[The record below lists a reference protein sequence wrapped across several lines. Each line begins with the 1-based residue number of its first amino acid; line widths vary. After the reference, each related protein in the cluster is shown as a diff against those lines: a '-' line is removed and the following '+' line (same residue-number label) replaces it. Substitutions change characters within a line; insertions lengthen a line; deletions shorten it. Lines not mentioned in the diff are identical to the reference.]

1 VQSKAEQAS
10 DFSLSLADGAGD
22 GSMTQTGRPAK
33 QSDRDAWRVGV
44 LFSRTGPMAVSESE
58 HFFGTAL
65 AIQEIN
71 RAGGILGR
79 EIEVIA
85 YDPGSAPE
93 TYRKMADQLLTE
105 DGASVI
111 FGCSTSAERKAVLPA
126 IERRNGLL
134 WYPSLYEGFEYS
146 PNVIYTG
153 AAPNQ
158 NSFPLAEYIVRKYG
172 PRVYLIGSDYI
183 YPRESNRI
191 MRDLVESY
199 AGTVAGEQ
207 YVAMEASDAELTR
220 ALELIRMRSPDVVFS
235 TIVGRSAQR
244 FYRLFAEMGF
254 DPAKLPIASLTMAE
268 GEIREIGPEF
278 CAGHLTAASYFGAL
292 KHDSNARF
300 KAAFAKAFGRDRPV
314 SMWSAGAYAQVKL
327 FAMALAEAGNL
338 DTQRLVDAALGL
350 SLDSPEGPIRIDPD
364 NNHIWLTPRIGR
376 ARADGAFDIVWESKS
391 PIKPDPYLSVSPIGG
406 RWLTEEAVI
415 A

>member
-1 VQSKAEQAS
+1 MPPTRQA
-10 DFSLSLADGAGD
+10 
-22 GSMTQTGRPAK
+22 
-33 QSDRDAWRVGV
+33 DRDVWRVGV
-44 LFSRTGPMAVSESE
+44 LFSRSGLMAITESE

-65 AIQEIN
+65 AIEEIN
-71 RAGGILGR
+71 KAGGVLGR
-79 EIEVIA
+79 DIEVIA

-93 TYRKMADQLLTE
+93 TYRKMADRLLTE

-146 PNVIYTG
+146 SNVIYTG
-153 AAPNQ
+153 ACPNQ

-191 MRDLVESY
+191 MRDLIESY
-199 AGTVAGEQ
+199 AGQVAGEQ

-235 TIVGRSAQR
+235 TIVGRTAQR
-244 FYRLFAEMGF
+244 FYRLYAERGF
-254 DPAKLPIASLTMAE
+254 DPARLPIASLTLAE
-268 GEIREIGPEF
+268 GELREIGPEF
-278 CAGHLTAASYFGAL
+278 CDGHLTAASYFGSL
-292 KHDSNARF
+292 RSEGSNRF
-300 KAAFAKAFGRDRPV
+300 RAAFAKAFGADRPV

-327 FAMALAEAGNL
+327 FAKALARAGSL

-350 SLDSPEGPIRIDPD
+350 SLDAPEGSVQIDAD
-364 NNHIWLTPRIGR
+364 NNHVWLTPRIGR
-376 ARADGAFDIVWESKS
+376 ARSDGEFDIMWEGKG

-406 RWLTEEAVI
+406 RWLTEEAVT

>member
-1 VQSKAEQAS
+1 MIKVE
-10 DFSLSLADGAGD
+10 
-22 GSMTQTGRPAK
+22 RPAK
-33 QSDRDAWRVGV
+33 QSDRDVWRVGV
-44 LFSRTGPMAVSESE
+44 LFSRTGMMAVSESE

-65 AIQEIN
+65 AIEEIN

-79 EIEVIA
+79 EIEVVA
-85 YDPGSAPE
+85 YDPGSNPE
-93 TYRKMADQLLTE
+93 TYRRMADRLLTE

-158 NSFPLAEYIVRKYG
+158 NSFPLAEYIVRTYG
-172 PRVYLIGSDYI
+172 PRIYLIGSDYI

-199 AGTVAGEQ
+199 AGQVAGEQ
-207 YVAMEASDAELTR
+207 YVAMDADDAELTL
-220 ALELIRMRSPDVVFS
+220 ALALIRVRSPDVVFS

-244 FYRLFAEMGF
+244 FYRLFRKMGF
-254 DPAKLPIASLTMAE
+254 DPAKLPLASLTMAE
-268 GEIREIGPEF
+268 GEIREIGPEC
-278 CAGHLTAASYFGAL
+278 CAGHLTASSYFGSL
-292 KHDSNARF
+292 KRDSNGRF
-300 KAAFAKAFGRDRPV
+300 KKAFANAFGADKPV

-327 FAMALAEAGNL
+327 FEKALTQAGSL

-350 SLDSPEGPIRIDPD
+350 SLEAPEGPIQIDPD
-364 NNHIWLTPRIGR
+364 NNHIWLTPRIGQVR
-376 ARADGAFDIVWESKS
+376 PDGEFDIVWEGKS
-391 PIKPDPYLSVSPIGG
+391 PIKPDPYLSISPIGG

>member
-1 VQSKAEQAS
+1 MMTTTPTAKSS
-10 DFSLSLADGAGD
+10 DKDV
-22 GSMTQTGRPAK
+22 
-33 QSDRDAWRVGV
+33 WRVGV
-44 LFSRTGPMAVSESE
+44 LFSRSGLMEVTESE

-71 RAGGILGR
+71 KAGGVLGR

-85 YDPGSAPE
+85 YDPGSQPE
-93 TYRKMADQLLTE
+93 TFRKLADRLLTE
-105 DGASVI
+105 DGASVT

-153 AAPNQ
+153 PAPNQ
-158 NSFPLAEYIVRKYG
+158 NAFQLAEYIVRKHG

-199 AGTVAGEQ
+199 AGRVVGEQ
-207 YVAMEASDAELTR
+207 YVTMEAGDAELTR
-220 ALELIRMRSPDVVFS
+220 GLDAIREAAPDVVFS
-235 TIVGRSAQR
+235 TIVGRTAQR
-244 FYRLFAEMGF
+244 FYRMYAAAGF
-254 DPAKLPIASLTMAE
+254 DPKRLPIASLTMAE
-268 GEIREIGPEF
+268 GEVRAIGAEY
-278 CAGHLTAASYFGAL
+278 CVGHLTAASYFGTLAR
-292 KHDSNARF
+292 DSNDRF
-300 KAAFAKAFGRDRPV
+300 KTAFAAAFGMETPV
-314 SMWSAGAYAQVKL
+314 SMWSASAYAQIKL
-327 FAMALAEAGNL
+327 FARALEQAGSL
-338 DTQRLVDAALGL
+338 DTQKLVEAALGL
-350 SLDSPEGPIRIDPD
+350 SLEAPEGPIRIDPD
-364 NNHIWLTPRIGR
+364 NNHVWVTPRIGR
-376 ARADGAFDIVWESKS
+376 VRADGQFDIVWESKS

-406 RWLTEEAVI
+406 RWLSEEALS

>member
-1 VQSKAEQAS
+1 VTKAAPRTNQA
-10 DFSLSLADGAGD
+10 
-22 GSMTQTGRPAK
+22 
-33 QSDRDAWRVGV
+33 DRDVWRVGV
-44 LFSRTGPMAVSESE
+44 LFSRSGLMAITESE

-65 AIQEIN
+65 AIEEIN
-71 RAGGILGR
+71 KAGGILGR

-85 YDPGSAPE
+85 YDPGSVPE
-93 TYRKMADQLLTE
+93 TYRKLADRLLTE

-153 AAPNQ
+153 ACPNQ

-172 PRVYLIGSDYI
+172 LRVYLIGSDYI

-199 AGTVAGEQ
+199 AGQVAGEQ
-207 YVAMEASDAELTR
+207 YVAMEAGDAELTR
-220 ALELIRMRSPDVVFS
+220 ALEMIRMRSPNVVFS
-235 TIVGRSAQR
+235 TIVGRTAQR
-244 FYRLFAEMGF
+244 FYRLYAEKGF
-254 DPAKLPIASLTMAE
+254 DPARLPIASLTMAE
-268 GEIREIGPEF
+268 GELRQIGPEF
-278 CAGHLTAASYFGAL
+278 CVGHLTAASYFGSL
-292 KHDSNARF
+292 KSESNRRF
-300 KAAFAKAFGRDRPV
+300 KSAFAKDYGVDRPA

-327 FAMALAEAGNL
+327 FAEALARAGSL
-338 DTQRLVDAALGL
+338 DTQRLVDTALGL
-350 SLDSPEGPIRIDPD
+350 SLNAPEGPVQIDPD
-364 NNHIWLTPRIGR
+364 NNHVWLTPRIGR
-376 ARADGAFDIVWESKS
+376 VRSDGAFDIVWEGKG

-406 RWLTEEAVI
+406 RWLIEEAT

>member
-1 VQSKAEQAS
+1 MAN
-10 DFSLSLADGAGD
+10 
-22 GSMTQTGRPAK
+22 TGRLAK
-33 QSDRDAWRVGV
+33 QSDRDVWRVGV
-44 LFSRTGPMAVSESE
+44 LFSRSGLMAVSESE

-65 AIQEIN
+65 AIEEIN
-71 RAGGILGR
+71 DSGGILGR

-85 YDPGSAPE
+85 HDPGSVPE
-93 TYRKMADQLLTE
+93 TYRKMADRLLTE
-105 DGASVI
+105 DGVSVI

-158 NSFPLAEYIVRKYG
+158 NSFPLAEYIVRKCG

-199 AGTVAGEQ
+199 SGQVAGEQ
-207 YVAMEASDAELTR
+207 YVAMDASDAELKR
-220 ALELIRMRSPDVVFS
+220 ALDTIQMRSPDVVFS

-244 FYRLFAEMGF
+244 FYRLFANMGF
-254 DPAKLPIASLTMAE
+254 DPKRLPIASLTMAE
-268 GEIREIGPEF
+268 GEIREIGPEY
-278 CAGHLTAASYFGAL
+278 CAGHLTAASYFGSL
-292 KHDSNARF
+292 KRESNCRF
-300 KAAFAKAFGRDRPV
+300 KDAFARAFGPDKPV

-327 FAMALAEAGNL
+327 FEKALTQAGSL
-338 DTQRLVDAALGL
+338 DTQRLVEAALGL
-350 SLDSPEGPIRIDPD
+350 SFDSPEGPIRIDPD
-364 NNHIWLTPRIGR
+364 NNHVWLTPRIGR
-376 ARADGAFDIVWESKS
+376 VRPDGQFDLIWEGKS

-406 RWLTEEAVI
+406 RWLTEEA
-415 A
+415 ATA

>member
-1 VQSKAEQAS
+1 
-10 DFSLSLADGAGD
+10 
-22 GSMTQTGRPAK
+22 MTTRPAAK
-33 QSDRDAWRVGV
+33 SSDKDVWRVGV
-44 LFSRTGPMAVSESE
+44 LFSRSGLMEVTESE

-71 RAGGILGR
+71 RDGGVLGR

-85 YDPGSAPE
+85 YDPGSQPE
-93 TYRKMADQLLTE
+93 TFRKLADRLLTE

-153 AAPNQ
+153 PAPNQ
-158 NSFPLAEYIVRKYG
+158 NAFQLAEYIVRKHG
-172 PRVYLIGSDYI
+172 PRVYMIGSDYI

-199 AGTVAGEQ
+199 AGRVVGEQ
-207 YVAMEASDAELTR
+207 YVTMEATDAELAR
-220 ALELIRMRSPDVVFS
+220 GLDSIRNAAPDVVFS
-235 TIVGRSAQR
+235 TIVGRTAQR
-244 FYRLFAEMGF
+244 FYRMYAQAGF
-254 DPAKLPIASLTMAE
+254 DPKRLPIASLTMAE
-268 GEIREIGPEF
+268 GEVRAIGAEY
-278 CAGHLTAASYFGAL
+278 CAGHLTAASYFGTLAR
-292 KHDSNARF
+292 DSNDRF
-300 KAAFAKAFGRDRPV
+300 KAAFAAAFGPDKPV
-314 SMWSAGAYAQVKL
+314 SMWSASAYAQIKL
-327 FAMALAEAGNL
+327 FALALAQAGSL
-338 DTQRLVDAALGL
+338 DTQKLVEAALGL
-350 SLDSPEGPIRIDPD
+350 SLDAPEGPIRIDPD
-364 NNHIWLTPRIGR
+364 NNHVWVTPRIGR
-376 ARADGAFDIVWESKS
+376 VRADGQFDIVWESKS

-406 RWLTEEAVI
+406 RWLSEEALS

>member
-1 VQSKAEQAS
+1 M
-10 DFSLSLADGAGD
+10 
-22 GSMTQTGRPAK
+22 MTTRPAAK
-33 QSDRDAWRVGV
+33 SSDKDVWRVGV
-44 LFSRTGPMAVSESE
+44 LFSRSGLMEVTESE

-71 RAGGILGR
+71 RDGGVLGR

-85 YDPGSAPE
+85 YDPGSQPE
-93 TYRKMADQLLTE
+93 TFRKLADRLLTE

-153 AAPNQ
+153 PAPNQ
-158 NSFPLAEYIVRKYG
+158 NAFQLAEYIVRKHG
-172 PRVYLIGSDYI
+172 PRVYMIGSDYI

-199 AGTVAGEQ
+199 AGRVVGEQ
-207 YVAMEASDAELTR
+207 YVTMEATDAELAR
-220 ALELIRMRSPDVVFS
+220 GLDSIRNAAPDVVFS
-235 TIVGRSAQR
+235 TIVGRTAQR
-244 FYRLFAEMGF
+244 FYRMYAQAGF
-254 DPAKLPIASLTMAE
+254 DPKRLPIASLTMAE
-268 GEIREIGPEF
+268 GEVRAIGAEY
-278 CAGHLTAASYFGAL
+278 CAGHLTAASYFGTLAR
-292 KHDSNARF
+292 DSNDRF
-300 KAAFAKAFGRDRPV
+300 KAAFAAAFGPDKPV
-314 SMWSAGAYAQVKL
+314 SMWSASAYAQIKL
-327 FAMALAEAGNL
+327 FALALAQAGSL
-338 DTQRLVDAALGL
+338 DTQKLVEAALGL
-350 SLDSPEGPIRIDPD
+350 SLDAPEGPIRIDPD
-364 NNHIWLTPRIGR
+364 NNHVWVTPRIGR
-376 ARADGAFDIVWESKS
+376 VRADGQFDIVWESKS

-406 RWLTEEAVI
+406 RWLSEEALS

>member
-1 VQSKAEQAS
+1 MTTRPTAKSS
-10 DFSLSLADGAGD
+10 D
-22 GSMTQTGRPAK
+22 K
-33 QSDRDAWRVGV
+33 DAWRVGV
-44 LFSRTGPMAVSESE
+44 LFSRSGLMEVTESE

-71 RAGGILGR
+71 QGGGVLGR

-85 YDPGSAPE
+85 YDPGSQPE
-93 TYRKMADQLLTE
+93 TFRKLADRLLTE
-105 DGASVI
+105 DGASVV

-153 AAPNQ
+153 PAPNQ
-158 NSFPLAEYIVRKYG
+158 NAFQLAEYIVRKHG

-199 AGTVAGEQ
+199 AGRVVGEQ
-207 YVAMEASDAELTR
+207 YVTMEATDAELTR
-220 ALELIRMRSPDVVFS
+220 SLDAIRDAAPDVVFS
-235 TIVGRSAQR
+235 TIVGRTAQR
-244 FYRLFAEMGF
+244 FYRMYARSGF
-254 DPAKLPIASLTMAE
+254 DPKRLPIASLTMAE
-268 GEIREIGPEF
+268 GEVRAIGAEY
-278 CAGHLTAASYFGAL
+278 CAGHLTAASYFGTLAR
-292 KHDSNARF
+292 DSNDRF
-300 KAAFAKAFGRDRPV
+300 KAAFAATFGAETPV
-314 SMWSAGAYAQVKL
+314 SMWSASAYAQIKL
-327 FAMALAEAGNL
+327 FARALEQAGSL
-338 DTQRLVDAALGL
+338 DTQKLVEAALGL
-350 SLDSPEGPIRIDPD
+350 SLEAPEGPIRIDPD
-364 NNHIWLTPRIGR
+364 NNHVWTTPRIGR
-376 ARADGAFDIVWESKS
+376 VRSDGQFDIVWESKS

-406 RWLTEEAVI
+406 RWLSEEALS

>member
-1 VQSKAEQAS
+1 M
-10 DFSLSLADGAGD
+10 
-22 GSMTQTGRPAK
+22 MTTRPAAK
-33 QSDRDAWRVGV
+33 SSDKDVWRVGV
-44 LFSRTGPMAVSESE
+44 LFSRSGLMEVTESE

-71 RAGGILGR
+71 RDGGVLGR

-85 YDPGSAPE
+85 YDPGSQPE
-93 TYRKMADQLLTE
+93 TFRKLADRLLTE

-153 AAPNQ
+153 PAPNQ
-158 NSFPLAEYIVRKYG
+158 NAFQLAEYIVRKHG

-199 AGTVAGEQ
+199 AGRVVGEQ
-207 YVAMEASDAELTR
+207 YVTMEAGDAELAR
-220 ALELIRMRSPDVVFS
+220 GLDAIRNAAPDVVFS
-235 TIVGRSAQR
+235 TIVGRTAQR
-244 FYRLFAEMGF
+244 FYRMYAQAGF
-254 DPAKLPIASLTMAE
+254 DPKRLPIASLTMAE
-268 GEIREIGPEF
+268 GEVRAIGAEY
-278 CAGHLTAASYFGAL
+278 CAGHLTAASYFGTLAR
-292 KHDSNARF
+292 DSNDRF
-300 KAAFAKAFGRDRPV
+300 KAAFAAAFGPDKPV
-314 SMWSAGAYAQVKL
+314 SMWSASAYAQIKL
-327 FAMALAEAGNL
+327 FALALAQAGSL
-338 DTQRLVDAALGL
+338 DTQKLVEAALGL
-350 SLDSPEGPIRIDPD
+350 SLDAPEGPIRIDPD
-364 NNHIWLTPRIGR
+364 NNHVWVTPRIGR
-376 ARADGAFDIVWESKS
+376 VRADGQFDIVWESKS

-406 RWLTEEAVI
+406 RWLSEEALS

>member
-1 VQSKAEQAS
+1 VTK
-10 DFSLSLADGAGD
+10 
-22 GSMTQTGRPAK
+22 TGLRAK
-33 QSDRDAWRVGV
+33 QADRDVWRVGV
-44 LFSRTGPMAVSESE
+44 LFSRSGLMAVTESE

-65 AIQEIN
+65 AIEEIN
-71 RAGGILGR
+71 RTGGILGR

-85 YDPGSAPE
+85 YDPGSVPE
-93 TYRKMADQLLTE
+93 TYREMADRLLTE

-111 FGCSTSAERKAVLPA
+111 FGCSTSAERKAILPA

-153 AAPNQ
+153 ACPNQ
-158 NSFPLAEYIVRKYG
+158 NSFPLAEYIVRKFG

-199 AGTVAGEQ
+199 AGQVAGEQ

-220 ALELIRMRSPDVVFS
+220 ALEMIRLRSPDVVFS
-235 TIVGRSAQR
+235 TIVGRTAQR
-244 FYRLFAEMGF
+244 FYRLYAQRGF
-254 DPAKLPIASLTMAE
+254 DPARLPIASLTMAE
-268 GEIREIGPEF
+268 GELREIGPEF
-278 CAGHLTAASYFGAL
+278 CVGHLTAASYFGSL
-292 KHDSNARF
+292 KSESNRRF
-300 KAAFAKAFGRDRPV
+300 KNAFAKAYGSDKPV
-314 SMWSAGAYAQVKL
+314 SMWSASAYAQVKL
-327 FAMALAEAGNL
+327 FAKALAQAGSL

-350 SLDSPEGPIRIDPD
+350 SLDAPEGPVQIDPD
-364 NNHIWLTPRIGR
+364 NNHVWLTPRIGL
-376 ARADGAFDIVWESKS
+376 ARGDGEFDIAWEGKG

-406 RWLTEEAVI
+406 HWLTEEA
-415 A
+415 ATA

>member
-1 VQSKAEQAS
+1 MNRNTGRGSRKCMAAQETR
-10 DFSLSLADGAGD
+10 
-22 GSMTQTGRPAK
+22 SMTHTVPRAK
-33 QSDRDAWRVGV
+33 PSDVDAWRVGV
-44 LFSRTGPMAVSESE
+44 LFSRSGLMAITESE

-71 RAGGILGR
+71 NAGGILGR
-79 EIEVIA
+79 QIEVVA

-93 TYRKMADQLLTE
+93 TYRKMADRLLTE

-153 AAPNQ
+153 ACPNQ

-199 AGTVAGEQ
+199 SGQVAGEQ
-207 YVAMEASDAELTR
+207 YVAMEAGDAELTR
-220 ALELIRMRSPDVVFS
+220 ALETIRVRSPDVVFS
-235 TIVGRSAQR
+235 TIVGRTAQR
-244 FYRLFAEMGF
+244 FYRLYAMMGF
-254 DPAKLPIASLTMAE
+254 DPARLPIASLTMAE
-268 GEIREIGPEF
+268 GEVREIGPEY
-278 CAGHLTAASYFGAL
+278 CVGHLTAASYFGSL
-292 KHDSNARF
+292 TRNSNGQF
-300 KAAFAKAFGRDRPV
+300 KAAFASAYGDDKPV
-314 SMWSAGAYAQVKL
+314 SMWSASAYAQVKL
-327 FAMALAEAGNL
+327 FEKALMQAGSL

-350 SLDSPEGPIRIDPD
+350 SLDAPEGPIQIDPD
-364 NNHIWLTPRIGR
+364 NNHVWLTPRIGR
-376 ARADGAFDIVWESKS
+376 VRPDGEFDIVWEGKS

-406 RWLTEEAVI
+406 RWLTEEEAT